1 MESWEELECNL
12 VKLLIFLEKLHS
24 VAGILRSNS
33 QTGGDTNKLP
43 QHHHHHHPRHH
54 HHHLHHHH
62 HHQQISLLC
71 SYIFITGICHG
82 TQLTN
87 PSHKSQLSRAINYI
101 ITISG
106 DIFQKKMFF
115 PAFGHKCPPRD
126 EWISQKRGVLSLNK
140 DSPVSIFWFASVSW
154 SKSLRTMLES
164 QWVTNWDFVNHFV
177 ILLQIAL
184 SMQ

>member
-1 MESWEELECNL
+1 MTRKTNCQEKPSFNCILLYMESWEELECNL

-24 VAGILRSNS
+24 VAGILWSNS

-106 DIFQKKMFF
+106 DIFQKKN
-115 PAFGHKCPPRD
+115 
-126 EWISQKRGVLSLNK
+126 VLPCVWTQVSAERRMNFAKERRSL
-140 DSPVSIFWFASVSW
+140 P
-154 SKSLRTMLES
+154 E
-164 QWVTNWDFVNHFV
+164 
-177 ILLQIAL
+177 
-184 SMQ
+184 